1 MATSD
6 LFANYE
12 QDFTSIVDSIKSK
25 IEKQIPNQKGEE
37 RKATIRAVER
47 ELDEADEILG
57 QMEME
62 VLNVPTPSRTRLQ
75 AKLRLYKSEV
85 EKLKRDLRRT
95 TAIIP
100 KNTDREELLGG
111 LGNNDDLQSD
121 YDASTMDQRQRLLS
135 GTERLAQSSRRLE
148 DSHRLALETEGIGI
162 NILSTLKGQRETLI
176 RARDTLAEADS
187 HIDKASRTLKGMAR
201 RMATNKLI
209 TAAIIIILIALIVL
223 VIWSKLF

>member
-201 RMATNKLI
+201 R
-209 TAAIIIILIALIVL
+209 
-223 VIWSKLF
+223 

>member
-12 QDFTSIVDSIKSK
+12 QDFTSIADSIKSK

-201 RMATNKLI
+201 R
-209 TAAIIIILIALIVL
+209 
-223 VIWSKLF
+223 

>member
-12 QDFTSIVDSIKSK
+12 QDFTSIADSIKSK

>member
-176 RARDTLAEADS
+176 RARDTVSDDS
-187 HIDKASRTLKGMAR
+187 LDHALLLTSKNSLQ
-201 RMATNKLI
+201 KLI
-209 TAAIIIILIALIVL
+209 HTLI
-223 VIWSKLF
+223 KLQEP